1 MGRLIIDG
9 NSFFEIDEECLK
21 TKRISQRCGLD
32 QYLKDERTRYKSNSK
47 MSSNTNQEY
56 NMKRK

>member
-9 NSFFEIDEECLK
+9 NSFFEIDEDCLK
-21 TKRISQRCGLD
+21 RKRISQRCGLD
-32 QYLKDERTRYKSNSK
+32 QYLKDETTRYNSNPK
-47 MSSNTNQEY
+47 MPSNPNHEY